1 MDSLDLPTSQLIL
14 NALAINLAQE
24 AGAGKLSPN
33 DAAFLRNNAASSSSA
48 AAAAS
53 TSADGAAAAAPAALQ
68 ARYLTASAVRTHI
81 SLALFASSISSAATS
96 ANADQ
101 HLEPVLEDLVSLT
114 KDLTSAEFEHSLAW
128 ANWPLPDQLSYALV
142 SALLQTGNN
151 ASHHRKFVLD
161 AVIDFAQSVSHALT
175 AAQGDA
181 HVLISKHVPLFHG
194 LYRALKDISFP
205 WSLTEFARLATSLGP
220 LTGSIRTTRRLNEA
234 LLVLPEQDAA
244 KDQGLRATNRKA
256 RGAAPAAIE
265 EDDETRSIASTD
277 TFDAEG
283 AGQADD
289 DGGFIYPE
297 ETGAQEQ
304 LLRNYRHAL
313 LSHYRRSDRPLSG
326 HFVQFGAL
334 DALATVLAASVKD
347 VTDPAKA
354 GLETGSGDK
363 APVAA
368 AASAVAA
375 TGSRILQSIPGV
387 SALAGSSDS
396 SNNNLLNGSF
406 KNTDF
411 GSLTGVLSVV
421 TSVQHAASRAYHDL
435 QRFVETEGEKQTELF
450 LDIYSVETLSS
461 ALKLGAYCS
470 VTHTR
475 LAGEQ
480 LDTHVLLRVR
490 TLLSEQ
496 SFLTDELLQGSALQ
510 TVSLLVR
517 EYPSIAMPMTTQLRR
532 FITSPLPIFEI
543 DPASGVSKSAIV
555 DATARCLAEC
565 VKSVPGDDLVIS
577 TMYSLLNYLG
587 RESSSAGGAGAAVT
601 GSAGGVAGSGASVRS
616 GHSRAFTAQL
626 GAQAGGTTTT
636 HQPYT
641 SRTEDQKKLIV
652 PSTIRAVSLLALEYG
667 KQDVI
672 SLATS
677 MLLQRLRTADPLAEA
692 AILHNLVPLAV
703 SGPKSSFVDVI
714 RTFTQVSRTATDEGS
729 RGAEIVQ
736 AAQLK
741 LARALGAVKED
752 GVEKDEAHE
761 DDDLANKGRKE
772 IYLYELL
779 NAFTDKGLALQ
790 AAASS
795 TKASKEET
803 AELNADL
810 GNMVPAIAAL
820 LAHDDI
826 NPQTDASTETI
837 TLFRNM
843 WFLAVL
849 FGHATPQ
856 HSVLPP
862 GRPLVPLEG
871 GEKVE
876 QTLPSTLP
884 KPEARAEVLA
894 NAFRIIARKTPTLVP
909 EKALNY
915 LESDLEYNSVLRR
928 DFSQSTLEAQRKALA
943 LVTPAHAVEARGFS
957 PAQVTFL
964 MTTYILENMRSA
976 MGQPSMV
983 LWYFVNDGLNS
994 SVLVGSLEDI
1004 ADKVMVNFIQHLSA
1018 QINDHALDPRV
1029 SFEVKNLL
1037 LGSCHR
1043 VAKVRQVSR
1052 SFLDKLVGAL
1062 PSLLCDPDIVTTML
1076 EMLTL
1081 LRQSCECEHR
1091 DEYAPKYRFESRR
1104 AKISFDLSDNYVE
1117 RDEILTDFLKR
1128 TKSYLN
1134 TLMGRAPVE
1143 LRGILQRYLGMFD
1156 ESALPGNA
1164 ELGKSV
1170 AVDFARL
1177 MPASARQET
1186 FLPKYGGWRSDAS
1199 SSFVDELSAKSTYLG
1214 EMTGVHLTL
1223 SKGLMEMS
1231 RDSTNSFSERSV
1243 AECKLQLLQVSENL
1257 IRQKTLSFAEFRR
1270 LLYRT
1275 AALAVALPQPD
1286 YTLLAFVV
1294 AIPIR
1299 VFTPAA
1305 ITTASHVWTWII
1317 GERPEVETKIM
1328 VEITVGWSSTVKL
1341 RRGIFSDTL
1350 TDKNPLLRKTEMTPF
1365 NRAEVEAELELAHK
1379 MFTPHLTLIQLMASR
1394 YQAFRYRDPTTVLAL
1409 VRLIQR
1415 CSAATDEMSSH
1426 PLAREAR
1433 FSLIIFGFR
1442 LLQGS
1447 RLDGLVEYELRAALY
1462 RMAFAWFAVSPQW
1475 SFGSN
1480 YLQIRTEM
1488 QLMTEFL
1495 EVLKLDKVRASYL
1508 ITSYPSSFT
1517 GVRLPGQMTVQ
1528 GSAKLFNERRALL
1541 QLLLESE
1548 LNRFSVWANPVHVP
1562 GRGVDYVGD
1571 LTKTM
1576 TDPLWAQMVH
1586 IAWKVDARLAVQL
1599 PARFKAPIIRHE
1611 VGMLVR
1617 AQPQKAIAAPAAIEM
1632 LLEDHL
1638 RSATRDGTDLKWLHY
1653 WAPVTPIESIQLF
1666 QPQYE
1671 NHPMV
1676 LQYAMRTLEQHPVQ
1690 LVFFYVPQVV
1700 QALRDDK
1707 YGYVE
1712 QFIFETSKISQL
1724 FCHQIIWNM
1733 KANSYKDGDAEV
1745 EDSLK
1750 PTLDRVQDSIVKSLS
1765 GEARRFYEREFTF
1778 FNEVTGISGK
1788 LKPYIKKSK
1797 LEKKA
1802 KIDEEMA
1809 KIKVDKGVYLPSNP
1823 DGVVVDLDRKSGR
1836 PLQSHAK
1843 APYMAT
1849 FKVHRDIVKPHPAEH
1864 AGETIT
1870 DETGGSVQKQGVD
1883 VWQSAIFKVGDDCR
1897 QDVLALQ
1904 VIAMFK
1910 NIFTTVGLDLY
1921 LNPYRV
1927 TATGPGCGVID
1938 VVPNATS
1945 RDEMGRA
1952 KVNNLMDFF
1961 VDKYGNPDSIAFQ
1974 KARLAF
1980 IQSMAAYSLACYILQ
1995 IRDRH
2000 NGNIMI
2006 DADGHII
2013 HIDFGFLFDIG
2024 PGGLKFEAEFKLTT
2038 EFIEVMGGTTSQG
2051 YRLFCDLF
2059 IKGYLALR
2067 PYADDLVDAC
2077 HLMLGTELPSFKGEP
2092 TIKRLRSRFRLDL
2105 DDRGAAKFALSL
2117 ITTASENPRSILYD
2131 QFQYLQNRIPYN
2143 G

>member
-14 NALAINLAQE
+14 NALALNLAQE

-33 DAAFLRNNAASSSSA
+33 DTAFLRNNT
-48 AAAAS
+48 AS
-53 TSADGAAAAAPAALQ
+53 TSAAGPSTGADGSAPASGS
-68 ARYLTASAVRTHI
+68 RYLTAPAVRTYI
-81 SLALFASSISSAATS
+81 SLALFASSISSASAS

-101 HLEPVLEDLVSLT
+101 HLEPVLEDLISLT
-114 KDLTSAEFEHSLAW
+114 QDLTNAEFEHSLAW
-128 ANWPLPDQLSYALV
+128 ANWPLPDQLTYALV
-142 SALLQTGNN
+142 SALLQIGTN
-151 ASHHRKFVLD
+151 APQHRKPALD
-161 AVIDFAQSVSHALT
+161 AVTKLGDSIARTLN
-175 AAQGDA
+175 AAHGDA
-181 HVLISKHVPLFHG
+181 HVLITKHVPLFHG
-194 LYRALKDISFP
+194 FYRALKDTKFP
-205 WSLTEFARLATSLGP
+205 WSLSEFARLASGLAP
-220 LTGSIRTTRRLNEA
+220 LTGSIQSTRRLNDA
-234 LLVLPEQDAA
+234 LLVLPEQNAA
-244 KDQGLRATNRKA
+244 KTQGFRATRRKA
-256 RGAAPAAIE
+256 RGTAPAAIE

-283 AGQADD
+283 LGQTDND
-289 DGGFIYPE
+289 DGGFFYPE
-297 ETGAQEQ
+297 ETGPQEQ

-326 HFVQFGAL
+326 HFVLYGTL
-334 DALATVLAASVKD
+334 DLLAIVLSQTIKD
-347 VTDPAKA
+347 VTDPAKS
-354 GLETGSGDK
+354 GLDTERPAEKPASTGSK
-363 APVAA
+363 LLSNIPV
-368 AASAVAA
+368 V
-375 TGSRILQSIPGV
+375 G
-387 SALAGSSDS
+387 SALASG
-396 SNNNLLNGSF
+396 NENGIQYS
-406 KNTDF
+406 T
-411 GSLTGVLSVV
+411 LAGVLQV
-421 TSVQHAASRAYHDL
+421 TGTVQHAASRSYHDL
-435 QRFVETEGEKQTELF
+435 QRFVETEGEKQSELF
-450 LDIYSVETLSS
+450 LDIYSVETLAA

-470 VTHTR
+470 VTQTR

-496 SFLTDELLQGSALQ
+496 TFITDELLQGAALE
-510 TVSLLVR
+510 TVSLLVT

-532 FITSPLPIFEI
+532 FVTSPSSIFELDAAAGLTNSPI
-543 DPASGVSKSAIV
+543 LE
-555 DATARCLAEC
+555 ATARCLAEC

-587 RESSSAGGAGAAVT
+587 REATGAGGAGAGAT
-601 GSAGGVAGSGASVRS
+601 GSAGGVAGSGTSVRS

-626 GAQAGGTTTT
+626 GAQTGGTTTAQ
-636 HQPYT
+636 QPYT
-641 SRTEDQKKLIV
+641 SRTEDQKRLIV
-652 PSTIRAVSLLALEYG
+652 PSTISAVSLLALEYG

-672 SLATS
+672 ALATS
-677 MLLQRLRTADPLAEA
+677 MLLQRLRTADPLAES

-703 SGPKSSFVDVI
+703 HGPRTSFIDVI
-714 RTFTQVSRTATDEGS
+714 RTFTQVSRTATDEGG
-729 RGAEIVQ
+729 RGAEVVQ

-741 LARALGAVKED
+741 LARALGSAKEPKPD
-752 GVEKDEAHE
+752 GSVEAEDE
-761 DDDLANKGRKE
+761 DDDLANKSRKE

-790 AAASS
+790 TAAGSI
-795 TKASKEET
+795 KASKEEI

-810 GNMVPAIAAL
+810 GNLVPAIAAL
-820 LAHDDI
+820 LAHDDL
-826 NPQTDASTETI
+826 NPQKEPTTET
-837 TLFRNM
+837 TALFRNM

-894 NAFRIIARKTPTLVP
+894 NAFRIISRKTPTLVP

-943 LVTPAHAVEARGFS
+943 GVIPAHAADARTFS

-994 SVLVGSLEDI
+994 SALVGSLEDI
-1004 ADKVMVNFIQHLSA
+1004 ADKVIVNFIQHLSA

-1043 VAKVRQVSR
+1043 VAKVRQISR
-1052 SFLDKLVGAL
+1052 SFLDKLLGAL
-1062 PSLLCDPDIVTTML
+1062 PSLLCDPDIITTML

-1081 LRQSCECEHR
+1081 LRHGCECEYK

-1104 AKISFDLSDNYVE
+1104 ANISFDLSDNYLE

-1128 TKSYLN
+1128 TKAYLN

-1143 LRGILQRYLGMFD
+1143 LRGILQLYLGTFD
-1156 ESALPGNA
+1156 ESTPPGNA

-1170 AVDFARL
+1170 ALDFARL
-1177 MPASARQET
+1177 TPASARQET

-1199 SSFVDELSAKSTYLG
+1199 SSFVDELTAKSTYLG

-1223 SKGLMEMS
+1223 TKGLMEMQ
-1231 RDSTNSFSERSV
+1231 RDSANSFSERSV
-1243 AECKLQLLQVSENL
+1243 AEIKLQLLQVSENL
-1257 IRQKTLSFAEFRR
+1257 IRQKTLPFAEFRR

-1350 TDKNPLLRKTEMTPF
+1350 TQKHPLLRKTEMSPF

-1379 MFTPHLTLIQLMASR
+1379 MFTPHLTLVQLMASR

-1415 CSAATDEMSSH
+1415 CAAATKQMSGH

-1447 RLDGLVEYELRAALY
+1447 RLDGLVEYELRNALY
-1462 RMAFAWFAVSPQW
+1462 KMAFAWFAVSPQW
-1475 SFGSN
+1475 TFGSN
-1480 YLQIRTEM
+1480 YLQVRTEM

-1508 ITSYPSSFT
+1508 ITSYPSSFS

-1528 GSAKLFNERRALL
+1528 ASAKLFNERRALL
-1541 QLLLESE
+1541 QLLLENE
-1548 LNRFSVWANPVHVP
+1548 LSRFSVWANPLHLP
-1562 GRGVDYVGD
+1562 ARGTDYVGD

-1576 TDPLWAQMVH
+1576 TEPLWAQMAH
-1586 IAWKVDARLAVQL
+1586 IAWKVDPCLAVQL
-1599 PARFKAPIIRHE
+1599 VSRFKVHIIKHE

-1617 AQPQKAIAAPAAIEM
+1617 AQPQKALEAPGAVEM

-1638 RSATRDGTDLKWLHY
+1638 RSAARDGTDLKWLHY
-1653 WAPVTPIESIQLF
+1653 WAPITPVEAITLF
-1666 QPQYE
+1666 KPLYE

-1733 KANSYKDGDAEV
+1733 KANSYKDGEGEV
-1745 EDSLK
+1745 EDGLK
-1750 PTLDRVQDSIVKSLS
+1750 PTLDRVQDAIIKALS

-1809 KIKVDKGVYLPSNP
+1809 KIKVDAGVYLPSNP

-1849 FKVHRDIVKPHPAEH
+1849 FKVRRDVVKPHPADH
-1864 AGETIT
+1864 AGESVTE
-1870 DETGGSVQKQGVD
+1870 ETGGAHKQGVD

-1910 NIFTTVGLDLY
+1910 NIFTTAGVDLY

-1952 KVNNLMDFF
+1952 KVNNLLAFF
-1961 VDKYGNPDSIAFQ
+1961 IDKYGNPDSIAFQ
-1974 KARLAF
+1974 KARLNF

-1995 IRDRH
+1995 IKDRH

-2006 DADGHII
+2006 DGDGHII

-2024 PGGLKFEAEFKLTT
+2024 PGGVKFEPNSFKLSRDM
-2038 EFIEVMGGTTSQG
+2038 IDVMGGGQSQG
-2051 YRLFCDLF
+2051 FKMFCELVTKSF
-2059 IKGYLALR
+2059 LAIR
-2067 PYADDLVDAC
+2067 PYAADIISSC
-2077 HLMLGTELPSFKGEP
+2077 ELMLGTELPSFKGPP
-2092 TIKRLRSRFRLDL
+2092 TIERLRDRFKLELTERE
-2105 DDRGAAKFALSL
+2105 AAKHVEYL
-2117 ITTASENPRSILYD
+2117 IKDAKENPRSTLYD
-2131 QFQYLQNRIPYN
+2131 GFQYLQNRIPF
-2143 G
+2143 

>member
-14 NALAINLAQE
+14 NALALNLAQE

-33 DAAFLRNNAASSSSA
+33 DAAFLRNHESSSS
-48 AAAAS
+48 S
-53 TSADGAAAAAPAALQ
+53 NGGATGAQ
-68 ARYLTASAVRTHI
+68 ISRYLTASAVRTHI
-81 SLALFASSISSAATS
+81 SLALFASSISSASAT

-101 HLEPVLEDLVSLT
+101 HLEPVLQDIVSLLG
-114 KDLTSAEFEHSLAW
+114 DLKNAEFEHSLAW
-128 ANWPLPDQLSYALV
+128 ANWPLPDQISFALV
-142 SALLQTGNN
+142 SSLLQIGSN
-151 ASHHRKFVLD
+151 ASQHRKVALD
-161 AVIDFAQSVSHALT
+161 AVINFAQSVAQALN
-175 AAQGDA
+175 APQGDA
-181 HVLISKHVPLFHG
+181 HVLVTKHVPLFHG
-194 LYRALKDISFP
+194 LYRALKGVTFP
-205 WSLTEFARLATSLGP
+205 WSLSEFARLATSLQS
-220 LTGSIRTTRRLNEA
+220 LTSGIQITRRLNDA

-244 KDQGLRATNRKA
+244 KAQGVRATRRTA
-256 RGAAPAAIE
+256 RPEAVAIQ
-265 EDDETRSIASTD
+265 EDDETRSVASNETD
-277 TFDAEG
+277 DAEG
-283 AGQADD
+283 YGAADNE
-289 DGGFIYPE
+289 DGGFYYPE
-297 ETGAQEQ
+297 ETGPQEQ
-304 LLRNYRHAL
+304 LLRNYRLAL

-326 HFVQFGAL
+326 HFVLYGSL
-334 DALATVLAASVKD
+334 DSLATVLAHAIKD
-347 VTDPAKA
+347 VTDPAQA
-354 GLETGSGDK
+354 GLDTDRSNK
-363 APVAA
+363 P
-368 AASAVAA
+368 AA
-375 TGSRILQSIPGV
+375 TGSRLLSSIPVVGNTLSNAV
-387 SALAGSSDS
+387 DAVVGGLNFSSLS
-396 SNNNLLNGSF
+396 
-406 KNTDF
+406 
-411 GSLTGVLSVV
+411 GVLQV
-421 TSVQHAASRAYHDL
+421 TGTVQQAASRAYHEL
-435 QRFVETEGEKQTELF
+435 QRFVEIEGDKQSELF
-450 LDIYSVETLSS
+450 LDIYSVETLAA
-461 ALKLGAYCS
+461 ALRLGAYCS
-470 VTHTR
+470 VTQTR

-496 SFLTDELLQGSALQ
+496 TFLTDELLQGSALE
-510 TVSLLVR
+510 TVSLLVQ

-543 DPASGVSKSAIV
+543 DPASGVSKSPIV

-587 RESSSAGGAGAAVT
+587 RESSGAGGAGAGAL
-601 GSAGGVAGSGASVRS
+601 GAAGGVAGSGASVRS

-626 GAQAGGTTTT
+626 GAQAGGTTTL

-641 SRTEDQKKLIV
+641 SRTEDQKRLIV
-652 PSTIRAVSLLALEYG
+652 PSTISAVSLLALEYG
-667 KQDVI
+667 KQDVTA
-672 SLATS
+672 LATS

-703 SGPKSSFVDVI
+703 AGPKNSFVDVI
-714 RTFTQVSRTATDEGS
+714 RTFNQFSRTAADEGF
-729 RGAEIVQ
+729 RGAEVVQ

-741 LARALGAVKED
+741 LARALGTAPTVAD
-752 GVEKDEAHE
+752 IDEQHE
-761 DDDLANKGRKE
+761 DDDLASKSRKE

-779 NAFTDKGLALQ
+779 TAFTDKGLALQ
-790 AAASS
+790 AAAGSV
-795 TKASKEET
+795 KASREET
-803 AELNADL
+803 AELNIDL

-820 LAHDDI
+820 LAHDDLR
-826 NPQTDASTETI
+826 PQESPSTDAI
-837 TLFRNM
+837 ALFRNM

-856 HSVLPP
+856 HAVLPP

-871 GEKVE
+871 GERIE

-884 KPEARAEVLA
+884 KPEERAEVLA

-943 LVTPAHAVEARGFS
+943 GVIPAHAVEARSFS

-976 MGQPSMV
+976 MGQPSAI
-983 LWYFVNDGLNS
+983 LYYFVNDGLNTS
-994 SVLVGSLEDI
+994 DLVSSLEDI
-1004 ADKVMVNFIQHLSA
+1004 ADKVIVNFIQHLSA

-1029 SFEVKNLL
+1029 SFEVKALL

-1043 VAKVRQVSR
+1043 VAKVRQMSR

-1081 LRQSCECEHR
+1081 LRHACECEYK
-1091 DEYAPKYRFESRR
+1091 DEYSPKYRFKSTR
-1104 AKISFDLSDNYVE
+1104 AKIEFDLSDNYVE

-1143 LRGILQRYLGMFD
+1143 LRGILQLYLGTFD
-1156 ESALPGNA
+1156 ETALPGNA

-1199 SSFVDELSAKSTYLG
+1199 SSFVDELTAKSTYLG

-1223 SKGLMEMS
+1223 TKGLMEIQ
-1231 RDSTNSFSERSV
+1231 RDPTNSFSERSV

-1257 IRQKTLSFAEFRR
+1257 IRQKNLPFAEFRR

-1305 ITTASHVWTWII
+1305 IQTASHVWTWII

-1341 RRGIFSDTL
+1341 RRGIFSDSL
-1350 TDKNPLLRKTEMTPF
+1350 TNNHPLLRKTEMSPF
-1365 NRAEVEAELELAHK
+1365 NRAEVEAELEVAHK
-1379 MFTPHLTLIQLMASR
+1379 MFNPHLILVQLMASR

-1415 CSAATDEMSSH
+1415 CAAATKQMSNH

-1462 RMAFAWFAVSPQW
+1462 KMAFSWFAVAPQW

-1480 YLQIRTEM
+1480 YLQVRTEM

-1517 GVRLPGQMTVQ
+1517 GVRLPGQQTVQ
-1528 GSAKLFNERRALL
+1528 ASAKVFNERRALL
-1541 QLLLESE
+1541 QVLLESE
-1548 LNRFSVWANPVHVP
+1548 LGRFSVWANPLHLP
-1562 GRGVDYVGD
+1562 GRGADYVGD
-1571 LTKTM
+1571 LTRTM
-1576 TDPLWAQMVH
+1576 TEPLWQQMVH
-1586 IAWKVDARLAVQL
+1586 IAWRVDPNLAIQL
-1599 PARFKAPIIRHE
+1599 PTRFKAPIIRHE

-1617 AQPQKAIAAPAAIEM
+1617 SQPQKALGSSIAVEM

-1638 RSATRDGTDLKWLHY
+1638 RSANRDGTDLKWLHY
-1653 WAPVTPIESIQLF
+1653 WAPVTPVEAIQLF
-1666 QPQYE
+1666 QPLYE

-1733 KANSYKDGDAEV
+1733 KANSYKDGDGEV

-1750 PTLDRVQDSIVKSLS
+1750 PTLDRVQENIIKSLS

-1849 FKVHRDIVKPHPAEH
+1849 FKVHRDVVKPHPADH
-1864 AGETIT
+1864 AGESISE
-1870 DETGGSVQKQGVD
+1870 ETGGAPQKQGID

-1910 NIFTTVGLDLY
+1910 NIFTTVGVDLY

-1952 KVNNLMDFF
+1952 KVNNLLAFF
-1961 VDKYGNPDSIAFQ
+1961 IDKYGNTDSIAFQ
-1974 KARLAF
+1974 KARLNF

-1995 IRDRH
+1995 IKDRH

-2006 DADGHII
+2006 DGDGHII

-2024 PGGLKFEAEFKLTT
+2024 PGGVKFEPNSFKLSRDM
-2038 EFIEVMGGTTSQG
+2038 IDVMGGGQSQG
-2051 YRLFCDLF
+2051 FKMFCELVTKSF
-2059 IKGYLALR
+2059 LAVR
-2067 PYADDLVDAC
+2067 PYAENIIGAC
-2077 HLMLGTELPSFKGEP
+2077 SIMLGTELPSFKGTP
-2092 TIKRLRSRFRLDL
+2092 TIDRLRDRFKLELTERE
-2105 DDRGAAKFALSL
+2105 AAKHVEYL
-2117 ITTASENPRSILYD
+2117 IKDAKENPRSTLYD
-2131 QFQYLQNRIPYN
+2131 GFQFIQNRIPF
-2143 G
+2143 

>member
-1 MDSLDLPTSQLIL
+1 MREDHAARGAAAGAGPAAAAAAAAAHHICAPGRRPPNFTFTFAFTFTFTFNPLHLDCALDSLDLPTSQLIL
-14 NALAINLAQE
+14 NALALNLAQE
-24 AGAGKLSPN
+24 AGAAKLSPN
-33 DAAFLRNNAASSSSA
+33 DAAFLRSNATFSSASSSAHPLQLLRPPLRLPA
-48 AAAAS
+48 AGF
-53 TSADGAAAAAPAALQ
+53 ADGAT
-68 ARYLTASAVRTHI
+68 ARYLTAPAVRTHI
-81 SLALFASSISSAATS
+81 SLALFASSISSAASS

-101 HLEPVLEDLVSLT
+101 YLEPVLQHLVSLLA
-114 KDLTSAEFEHSLAW
+114 DLTNAEFEHSLAW
-128 ANWPLPDQLSYALV
+128 ANWPLPDQISYALV
-142 SALLQTGNN
+142 SALLQIGNN
-151 ASHHRKFVLD
+151 AQQHRTTALD
-161 AVIDFAQSVSHALT
+161 AVITFANSVAQSLT
-175 AAQGDA
+175 VAQGDA
-181 HVLISKHVPLFHG
+181 HVLITKHVPLLHG

-205 WSLTEFARLATSLGP
+205 WSLSEFARLATSLGP
-220 LTGSIRTTRRLNEA
+220 LSGGIQTTRRLNDA
-234 LLVLPEQDAA
+234 LLDAA
-244 KDQGLRATNRKA
+244 KAQDVRATRRKA
-256 RGAAPAAIE
+256 CGPAAAAIE
-265 EDDETRSIASTD
+265 EDDETRSIASND

-283 AGQADD
+283 LGHLDAE
-289 DGGFIYPE
+289 DGGFVYPE
-297 ETGAQEQ
+297 ETGPQEQ
-304 LLRNYRHAL
+304 LLRNYRQAL

-326 HFVQFGAL
+326 HFILYGAL
-334 DALATVLAASVKD
+334 DALSNVLAQAIKD
-347 VTDPAKA
+347 VDDPAKA
-354 GLETGSGDK
+354 GLDTERGADQPASTGLRLLK
-363 APVAA
+363 
-368 AASAVAA
+368 
-375 TGSRILQSIPGV
+375 SIPVVGTT
-387 SALAGSSDS
+387 L
-396 SNNNLLNGSF
+396 SNAVDGNSGI
-406 KNTDF
+406 
-411 GSLTGVLSVV
+411 
-421 TSVQHAASRAYHDL
+421 HRAYHDL
-435 QRFVETEGEKQTELF
+435 QPFVETEGDKQTELF
-450 LDIYSVETLSS
+450 LDIYS
-461 ALKLGAYCS
+461 
-470 VTHTR
+470 
-475 LAGEQ
+475 

-490 TLLSEQ
+490 ILRSEQTFLPDKLLSG
-496 SFLTDELLQGSALQ
+496 LALE

-517 EYPSIAMPMTTQLRR
+517 EYPSIAIPMTTQLRR
-532 FITSPLPIFEI
+532 FITSPFLIFEI
-543 DPASGVSKSAIV
+543 DPASGVSKSPIV
-555 DATARCLAEC
+555 DATARCLVKC
-565 VKSVPGDDLVIS
+565 VKSVQGDDLVIS

-587 RESSSAGGAGAAVT
+587 RESSSAGGASAAVT
-601 GSAGGVAGSGASVRS
+601 GSAGVV
-616 GHSRAFTAQL
+616 T
-626 GAQAGGTTTT
+626 
-636 HQPYT
+636 
-641 SRTEDQKKLIV
+641 
-652 PSTIRAVSLLALEYG
+652 
-667 KQDVI
+667 
-672 SLATS
+672 
-677 MLLQRLRTADPLAEA
+677 
-692 AILHNLVPLAV
+692 
-703 SGPKSSFVDVI
+703 
-714 RTFTQVSRTATDEGS
+714 
-729 RGAEIVQ
+729 
-736 AAQLK
+736 
-741 LARALGAVKED
+741 
-752 GVEKDEAHE
+752 
-761 DDDLANKGRKE
+761 
-772 IYLYELL
+772 
-779 NAFTDKGLALQ
+779 
-790 AAASS
+790 
-795 TKASKEET
+795 
-803 AELNADL
+803 
-810 GNMVPAIAAL
+810 AIAAL
-820 LAHDDI
+820 LAHDDLK
-826 NPQTDASTETI
+826 PQENASTETI
-837 TLFRNM
+837 ALFRNI

-856 HSVLPP
+856 HAVLPP

-876 QTLPSTLP
+876 QTLPSTLR

-894 NAFRIIARKTPTLVP
+894 NAFRNIARKTPTLVP

-928 DFSQSTLEAQRKALA
+928 DFSQSTLEAQRKAL
-943 LVTPAHAVEARGFS
+943 VSVIPAHAVEARS
-957 PAQVTFL
+957 SSAAQVTFL

-976 MGQPSMV
+976 MGQPSMI

-994 SVLVGSLEDI
+994 SALVGSFEDI
-1004 ADKVMVNFIQHLSA
+1004 ADKVIVNFIQHLSA

-1081 LRQSCECEHR
+1081 LRHSCECEYR
-1091 DEYAPKYRFESRR
+1091 DEYTPKYRFESRR
-1104 AKISFDLSDNYVE
+1104 AKINFELSDNYIE

-1128 TKSYLN
+1128 TKSYLS

-1143 LRGILQRYLGMFD
+1143 LRGILQLYLGTFD

-1199 SSFVDELSAKSTYLG
+1199 SSFVDELTAKSTYLG

-1223 SKGLMEMS
+1223 TKGLMEMQ
-1231 RDSTNSFSERSV
+1231 RDPARSFSERSV

-1257 IRQKTLSFAEFRR
+1257 IRQKTLPFAEFRR

-1350 TDKNPLLRKTEMTPF
+1350 TNTHPLLRKTEMSPF

-1379 MFTPHLTLIQLMASR
+1379 MFMPHLTLIQLMTSR

-1415 CSAATDEMSSH
+1415 CAAATKEMSSH

-1462 RMAFAWFAVSPQW
+1462 KMAFAWFAVAPQW

-1480 YLQIRTEM
+1480 YLQVRTEM
-1488 QLMTEFL
+1488 QLMTESL

-1528 GSAKLFNERRALL
+1528 ASAKLFNERRALL

-1548 LNRFSVWANPVHVP
+1548 LSRFSVWANPLHLP
-1562 GRGVDYVGD
+1562 ARGGDYLGE

-1576 TDPLWAQMVH
+1576 TDPLWQQMVH
-1586 IAWKVDARLAVQL
+1586 IAWKVDPCLAVQL
-1599 PARFKAPIIRHE
+1599 PSRFKAPIIKHE

-1617 AQPQKAIAAPAAIEM
+1617 AQPQKALEAPGAVEI

-1638 RSATRDGTDLKWLHY
+1638 RSANRDGTDLKWLHY
-1653 WAPVTPIESIQLF
+1653 WAPVTPVEAIQLF
-1666 QPQYE
+1666 QPLYE

-1676 LQYAMRTLEQHPVQ
+1676 LQYGMRTLEQHPVQ

-1745 EDSLK
+1745 EDPLK
-1750 PTLDRVQDSIVKSLS
+1750 PTLDRVQDQIVRSLS
-1765 GEARRFYEREFTF
+1765 GEARSFYEREFTF

-1823 DGVVVDLDRKSGR
+1823 DGIVVDLDRKSGR

-1849 FKVHRDIVKPHPAEH
+1849 FKVHRDVVKPHPAEQ
-1864 AGETIT
+1864 AGESIA
-1870 DETGGSVQKQGVD
+1870 DETGGAVNKQGVD

-1904 VIAMFK
+1904 
-1910 NIFTTVGLDLY
+1910 
-1921 LNPYRV
+1921 
-1927 TATGPGCGVID
+1927 
-1938 VVPNATS
+1938 
-1945 RDEMGRA
+1945 
-1952 KVNNLMDFF
+1952 
-1961 VDKYGNPDSIAFQ
+1961 
-1974 KARLAF
+1974 
-1980 IQSMAAYSLACYILQ
+1980 
-1995 IRDRH
+1995 
-2000 NGNIMI
+2000 
-2006 DADGHII
+2006 
-2013 HIDFGFLFDIG
+2013 
-2024 PGGLKFEAEFKLTT
+2024 
-2038 EFIEVMGGTTSQG
+2038 
-2051 YRLFCDLF
+2051 
-2059 IKGYLALR
+2059 
-2067 PYADDLVDAC
+2067 
-2077 HLMLGTELPSFKGEP
+2077 
-2092 TIKRLRSRFRLDL
+2092 
-2105 DDRGAAKFALSL
+2105 
-2117 ITTASENPRSILYD
+2117 
-2131 QFQYLQNRIPYN
+2131 
-2143 G
+2143 

>member
-14 NALAINLAQE
+14 NALALNLAQE

-33 DAAFLRNNAASSSSA
+33 DAAFLRSNASSSSASSSA

-53 TSADGAAAAAPAALQ
+53 PAAAAAAGSADGAT

-81 SLALFASSISSAATS
+81 SLALFASSISSAASS

-101 HLEPVLEDLVSLT
+101 HLEPVLQDLVSLLA
-114 KDLTSAEFEHSLAW
+114 DLTNAEFEHSLAW
-128 ANWPLPDQLSYALV
+128 ANWPLPDQISYALV
-142 SALLQTGNN
+142 SALLQIGNN
-151 ASHHRKFVLD
+151 AQQHRKTALD
-161 AVIDFAQSVSHALT
+161 AVITFANSVAQSLT

-181 HVLISKHVPLFHG
+181 HVLITKHVPLFHG

-205 WSLTEFARLATSLGP
+205 WSLSEFARLATSLGP
-220 LTGSIRTTRRLNEA
+220 LSSGIQTTRRLNDA

-244 KDQGLRATNRKA
+244 KAQGVRATRRKA
-256 RGAAPAAIE
+256 RGPAAAAIE
-265 EDDETRSIASTD
+265 EDDETRSIASND

-283 AGQADD
+283 LGHLDSE
-289 DGGFIYPE
+289 DGGFVYPE
-297 ETGAQEQ
+297 ETGPQEQ
-304 LLRNYRHAL
+304 LLRNYRQAL

-326 HFVQFGAL
+326 HFILYGAL
-334 DALATVLAASVKD
+334 DALSNVLAQAIKD
-347 VTDPAKA
+347 VDDPAKA
-354 GLETGSGDK
+354 GLDTERGADQ
-363 APVAA
+363 P
-368 AASAVAA
+368 AS
-375 TGSRILQSIPGV
+375 TGSRLLKSIPVVGTTLSNAV
-387 SALAGSSDS
+387 DGNSGIQYSTLAG
-396 SNNNLLNGSF
+396 
-406 KNTDF
+406 
-411 GSLTGVLSVV
+411 VLQV
-421 TSVQHAASRAYHDL
+421 TATVQNAASRAYHDL
-435 QRFVETEGEKQTELF
+435 QRFVETEGDKQTELF
-450 LDIYSVETLSS
+450 LDIYSVETLAA

-470 VTHTR
+470 VTQTR

-496 SFLTDELLQGSALQ
+496 TFLTDELLQGSALE

-543 DPASGVSKSAIV
+543 DPASGVSKSPIV

-652 PSTIRAVSLLALEYG
+652 PSTISAVSLLALEYG

-672 SLATS
+672 ALATS

-703 SGPKSSFVDVI
+703 SGPKSSFADVI

-729 RGAEIVQ
+729 RGAEVVQ

-741 LARALGAVKED
+741 LARALGAIKED
-752 GVEKDEAHE
+752 ASKDAAAEDE
-761 DDDLANKGRKE
+761 DDDLANKTRKE

-790 AAASS
+790 AAAGSV
-795 TKASKEET
+795 KASKEET
-803 AELNADL
+803 AELNVDL
-810 GNMVPAIAAL
+810 GNLVPAIAAL
-820 LAHDDI
+820 LAHDDLK
-826 NPQTDASTETI
+826 PQENASTETI
-837 TLFRNM
+837 ALFRNM

-856 HSVLPP
+856 HAVLPP

-928 DFSQSTLEAQRKALA
+928 DFSQSTLEAHRKALA
-943 LVTPAHAVEARGFS
+943 SVIPAHAVEARSFS
-957 PAQVTFL
+957 AAQVTFL

-976 MGQPSMV
+976 MGQPSMI

-994 SVLVGSLEDI
+994 SALVGSLEDI
-1004 ADKVMVNFIQHLSA
+1004 ADKVIVNFIQHLSA

-1081 LRQSCECEHR
+1081 LRHSCECEYR
-1091 DEYAPKYRFESRR
+1091 DEYTPKYRFESRR
-1104 AKISFDLSDNYVE
+1104 AKINFELSDNYIE

-1128 TKSYLN
+1128 TKSYLS

-1143 LRGILQRYLGMFD
+1143 LRGILQLYLGTFD

-1199 SSFVDELSAKSTYLG
+1199 SSFVDELTAKSTYLG

-1223 SKGLMEMS
+1223 TKGLMEMQ
-1231 RDSTNSFSERSV
+1231 RDPARSFSERSV

-1257 IRQKTLSFAEFRR
+1257 IRQKTLPFAEFRR

-1350 TDKNPLLRKTEMTPF
+1350 TNTHPLLRKTEMSPF

-1379 MFTPHLTLIQLMASR
+1379 MFMPHLTLIQLMTSR

-1415 CSAATDEMSSH
+1415 CAAATKEMSSH

-1462 RMAFAWFAVSPQW
+1462 KMAFAWFAVAPQW

-1480 YLQIRTEM
+1480 YLQVRTEM

-1528 GSAKLFNERRALL
+1528 ASAKLFNERRALL

-1548 LNRFSVWANPVHVP
+1548 LSRFSVWANPLHLP
-1562 GRGVDYVGD
+1562 ARGGDYLGE

-1576 TDPLWAQMVH
+1576 TDPLWQQMVH
-1586 IAWKVDARLAVQL
+1586 IAWKVDPCLAVQL
-1599 PARFKAPIIRHE
+1599 PSRFKAPIIKHE

-1617 AQPQKAIAAPAAIEM
+1617 AQPQKALEAPGAVEM

-1638 RSATRDGTDLKWLHY
+1638 RSANRDGTDLKWLHY
-1653 WAPVTPIESIQLF
+1653 WAPVTPVEAIQLF
-1666 QPQYE
+1666 QPLYE

-1676 LQYAMRTLEQHPVQ
+1676 LQYGMRTLEQHPVQ

-1745 EDSLK
+1745 EDPLK
-1750 PTLDRVQDSIVKSLS
+1750 PTLDRVQDQIVRSLS
-1765 GEARRFYEREFTF
+1765 GEARSFYEREFTF

-1823 DGVVVDLDRKSGR
+1823 DGIVVDLDRKSGR

-1849 FKVHRDIVKPHPAEH
+1849 FKVHRDIVKPHPAEQ
-1864 AGETIT
+1864 AGESIA
-1870 DETGGSVQKQGVD
+1870 DETGGAVNKQGVD

-1910 NIFTTVGLDLY
+1910 NIFTTVGVDLY

-1952 KVNNLMDFF
+1952 KVNNLLAFF
-1961 VDKYGNPDSIAFQ
+1961 IDKYGNTDSIAFQ
-1974 KARLAF
+1974 KARLNF

-1995 IRDRH
+1995 IKDRH

-2006 DADGHII
+2006 DGDGHII

-2024 PGGLKFEAEFKLTT
+2024 PGGVKFEPNSFKLSRDM
-2038 EFIEVMGGTTSQG
+2038 IDVMGGGQSQG
-2051 YRLFCDLF
+2051 FKMFCELVTKSF
-2059 IKGYLALR
+2059 LAVR
-2067 PYADDLVDAC
+2067 PYAENIIGAC
-2077 HLMLGTELPSFKGEP
+2077 SLMLGTELPSFKGTP
-2092 TIKRLRSRFRLDL
+2092 TIDRLRDRFKLELTERE
-2105 DDRGAAKFALSL
+2105 AAKHVEYL
-2117 ITTASENPRSILYD
+2117 IKDAKENPRSTLYD
-2131 QFQYLQNRIPYN
+2131 GFQFLQNRIPF
-2143 G
+2143 